1 MTLASETVRGLLAA
15 KITSLG
21 YTALEFRDENDAI
34 TESECPAVLIQQAG
48 VIELERLE
56 GTAGGAAYHSAPYF
70 LSFAATT
77 RASAAAM
84 MVATVNALADDYS
97 LGGQVMEILPVS
109 YGDEDDDGKDIRAI
123 MLEIRVRFLTPPN
136 DFGTLL
142 T

>member
-15 KITSLG
+15 KITTLG
-21 YTALEFRDENDAI
+21 YAAKEFRDEDEAI
-34 TESECPAVLIQQAG
+34 TEAELPCVLIQQAG

-77 RASAAAM
+77 RPAAAAM
-84 MVATVNALADDYS
+84 MVATVNALANDYS
-97 LGGQVMEILPVS
+97 LGGQVMEIVPVS
-109 YGDEDDDGKDIRAI
+109 YGDEEPDAKDIRAI